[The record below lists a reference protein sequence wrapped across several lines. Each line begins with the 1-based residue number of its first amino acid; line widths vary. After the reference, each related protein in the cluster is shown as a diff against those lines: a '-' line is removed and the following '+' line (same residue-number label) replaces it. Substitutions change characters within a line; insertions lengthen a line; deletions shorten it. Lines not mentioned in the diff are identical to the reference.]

1 MEYQY
6 EINNGVFQTDFT
18 ATDIRQDAM
27 WFGTSGFDFVGQF
40 THNNKEHQ
48 IYAVG
53 EMKLILRYGGTE
65 ETIYNSWGLLHSGVW
80 EYLAAQPSDYNFMRL
95 IEHSPLPTVSVEW
108 ENNNWFEISHP
119 NGWSEP
125 CYTLD
130 DVFQSCVDWVEEA

>member
-1 MEYQY
+1 MNYQY
-6 EINNGVFQTDFT
+6 EINGGVFQTDFT

-27 WFGTSGFDFVGQF
+27 WFCGNGLDFVGVF
-40 THNNKEHQ
+40 THNEKEHH

-53 EMKLILRYGGTE
+53 EMKLILRYGDTRE
-65 ETIYNSWGLLHSGVW
+65 IIRTSWDLLHSGVW

-108 ENNNWFEISHP
+108 ENNNWFGTEHP
-119 NGWSEP
+119 DGWSEP
-125 CYTLD
+125 CHTLD